1 MINKVKRNS
10 KSSSRIGLTFNQAVT
25 VRKSFYNSLSYS
37 ELFSALGGTLG
48 LWLGVGIMQ
57 IIEHLANCR
66 NIVNNVIKVHWI
78 KVNKDNL
85 IQRLG
90 GVEFKSAKKRCF
102 LELFSVIRVT
112 KFLDVSSFIE
122 MKNFKSLI
130 LLYDWNLH
138 FYGSQ
143 IQINLLIKLSF

>member
-1 MINKVKRNS
+1 MMNS
-10 KSSSRIGLTFNQAVT
+10 RSYSTIDLTFNQAVT
-25 VRKSFYNSLSYS
+25 VRESFYKTLSYS
-37 ELFSALGGTLG
+37 ELFSALGGSLG

-57 IIEHLANCR
+57 IIEHLANCQ

-85 IQRLG
+85 IQRFEE
-90 GVEFKSAKKRCF
+90 VEFKSAKKCF
-102 LELFSVIRVT
+102 LELYSEIRVT

-130 LLYDWNLH
+130 LLYNQSNYD
-138 FYGSQ
+138 YV
-143 IQINLLIKLSF
+143 KL